1 MRYVSNIQNNKL
13 ALLTRSLKLIRFV
26 HSASDDR
33 TETDEHNDQV
43 TVLKFVN
50 SASNCTEYILFSHTN
65 PSSIERI
72 PRRSPWRDGS
82 NQPIGFVAENRIDTS
97 PSKVSDNKIK
107 RPQAQ

>member
-1 MRYVSNIQNNKL
+1 MRYVNNIQNNKL
-13 ALLTRSLKLIRFV
+13 AMLTRSLKLIRNV
-26 HSASDDR
+26 HSESDNR
-33 TETDEHNDQV
+33 TETDEHNACV

-50 SASNCTEYILFSHTN
+50 SARDCTGYILFSHTN
-65 PSSIERI
+65 LSSIDRI
-72 PRRSPWRDGS
+72 LLRSLWRDGS